1 MRRLIIPA
9 ILLLIFL
16 TSAFSGDSVNAQS
29 PVSSSDTL
37 DTSTDSILKYWLRER
52 AVSNEKPFHKTFW
65 CWLGTKELDTVAQL
79 HSLLWDFKPHDK
91 SEILYSLWL
100 QDHSQDQNPYVKILR
115 SSSFLRT
122 QSAWPNYWAS
132 VQDRTEPQLGNMN
145 QLVQVELE
153 DSSLIAV
160 FFPQEKGEK
169 TIRVFDLSGNP
180 VSLPEFEKNQT
191 RLAAVFIAG
200 KITGGIQNTNENQL
214 KKTEKKQP
222 YPFRT
227 FVLCNEKM
235 IRSWHHAV
243 PGMQHQQALDMNYLM
258 LLYAWT
264 EAHPEKSRIRNPKK
278 FPACWNA
285 LSAKSPIMEY
295 YSSTQKSLRP
305 GETNMQTEMRSA
317 IDYLR
322 SAWKNQVKPMERFPS
337 KGMR

>member
-1 MRRLIIPA
+1 MRKLIFPA
-9 ILLLIFL
+9 MLLLIVMV
-16 TSAFSGDSVNAQS
+16 SAFSGNSVNVKSA
-29 PVSSSDTL
+29 VSVSDTV
-37 DTSTDSILKYWLRER
+37 DTSTDSILKFWLRER
-52 AVSNEKPFHKTFW
+52 AVSNENPFQKTLW
-65 CWLGTKELDTVAQL
+65 VWLGTNELDTIAKL
-79 HSLLWDFKPHDK
+79 KSLLWDFEPHDK
-91 SEILYSLWL
+91 SEILYQLWL
-100 QDHSQDQNPYVKILR
+100 QDHSQDQNPYVKMLR
-115 SSSFLRT
+115 SSDYLRV

-132 VQDRTEPQLGNMN
+132 YQERTEPQLGNMN
-145 QLVQVELE
+145 QLAEVILE

-169 TIRVFDLSGNP
+169 TIRVFDLSGNA
-180 VSLPEFEKNQT
+180 VSLPEFEKQQT

-200 KITGGIQNTNENQL
+200 KVTGGNKSAN
-214 KKTEKKQP
+214 EKKSKKKEP

-227 FVLCNEKM
+227 IILCNEKM

-258 LLYAWT
+258 LLYAWS
-264 EAHPEKSRIRNPKK
+264 EAHPEKAQIKNPKK

-285 LSAKSPIMEY
+285 LSKNASIAELFIA
-295 YSSTQKSLRP
+295 SQKQLSP

-322 SAWKNQVKPMERFPS
+322 NAWKNQVKPMERFPS